1 MGKKPDHKNV
11 RSYNVGD
18 SNYSKYQCQPWTIW
32 NEYKLDPF
40 RADIVKRVL
49 RTKSNYDERLDIE
62 KIIHICQ
69 EILRQMDEGTWDEWK
84 R

>member
-1 MGKKPDHKNV
+1 MSKQV
-11 RSYNVGD
+11 RDRNVGD
-18 SNYSKYQCQPWTIW
+18 SNYATKKIQPWSIW

-49 RTKSNYDERLDIE
+49 RNKSSDDPKLDFE

-69 EILRQMDEGTWDEWK
+69 EILRQMDSGEWEGW
-84 R
+84 